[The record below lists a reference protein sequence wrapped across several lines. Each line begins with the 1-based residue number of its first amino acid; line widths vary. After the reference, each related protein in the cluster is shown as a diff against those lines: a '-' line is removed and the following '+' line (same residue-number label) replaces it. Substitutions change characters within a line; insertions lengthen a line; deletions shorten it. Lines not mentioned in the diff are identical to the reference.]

1 MYQVPLK
8 LGIKDFVSFI
18 VVKDVQNRSEYDT
31 YALPQIECFSLEQ
44 LQKLANGCDAT
55 IFASLQF
62 GWRGNQDQDLVGGIS
77 VSYFFTREW
86 MFFRFLESITP
97 NPTCLVV
104 ENTRHARLVEATST
118 YLKFKVG
125 KDAALKPG
133 HEKYLVS

>member
-8 LGIKDFVSFI
+8 LGIKDVA
-18 VVKDVQNRSEYDT
+18 VVKNVQNVGGEYNT

-44 LQKLANGCDAT
+44 LQKLANECEAT

-62 GWRGNQDQDLVGGIS
+62 GWHGVLYPVGYIA

-86 MFFRFLESITP
+86 MFFSFNETIRS
-97 NPTCLVV
+97 NPILCCVV
-104 ENTRHARLVEATST
+104 ERPADIAIVEATAD
-118 YLKFKVG
+118 YIKFNVG
-125 KDAALKPG
+125 KNAALKPG